1 MRSLVLSALAAACLA
16 APALAEPAIKAEMP
30 AIRATLSG
38 GDLVVRLDQGV
49 TGKVNS
55 LSPRHL
61 VVVAKDASGRVI
73 EEQVVAVPRRMTYA
87 RVPADAAFAGAST
100 VSVTVR

>member
-1 MRSLVLSALAAACLA
+1 MRSLVLFALVVPALA

-30 AIRATLSG
+30 AIRAALSG
-38 GDLVVRLDQGV
+38 SNLVVRLEQGV

-55 LSPRHL
+55 LAPRELL
-61 VVVAKDASGRVI
+61 VVARDAAGRVI

-87 RVPADAAFAGAST
+87 RIPAGASISNAST
-100 VSVTVR
+100 VSVSVR